1 MLRGIS
7 NGKTVPIMNIEEQAL
22 HPKLVSL
29 IELAPIIKELNSTDV
44 AVTISDQEKVIH
56 QIFSNEFSVD
66 YHVGRKLLPNEP
78 MAQVMR
84 KKEREIVMVP
94 EEAYGVALR
103 VILTPVTD
111 EKGEVIGSIAIST
124 NRDNQSRLLKVAEE
138 FTKSSEEISASIE
151 ELASTTENFNT
162 YMEELGK
169 AQKDM
174 NDRVRETTKILEMIN
189 TVAKSTRILGFN
201 AGIEAA
207 RSGEHGKGFGVV
219 AKEITKLAD
228 QSAGSVNEIRKL
240 LDELKEK
247 VTEVAMVVS
256 NTIDISG
263 SQTNSIDDI
272 AKTIHQLSNIAE
284 EIEDMAQKIL

>member
-189 TVAKSTRILGFN
+189 NVAKSTRILGFN

>member
-1 MLRGIS
+1 
-7 NGKTVPIMNIEEQAL
+7 MNIEEQAL